1 MNLLAPPPASAE
13 CAPVTE
19 LADFRAVFEA
29 SPRPLLLLA
38 ADRPRFT
45 MLAVNGAHARAFA
58 TTPEG
63 LEGHGV
69 FEVFPAEPTETA
81 AAFIEA
87 IRTSLER
94 VVATGAVDQMPIRL
108 YAVATADG
116 RSSDRYWSATN
127 SPIHGPDGSVTHIV
141 SAVQDVTGEVKERRS
156 EDARRLL
163 MREVDHRARN
173 ALTVVQSLVKL
184 TQADD
189 LEEFKSVVLGR
200 IEALAR
206 AQTSLA
212 RRKWEG
218 AILHQVVADEL
229 AALTAPEKY
238 EISGPHVTLPAQQ
251 VQAMSMALHELATNA
266 SKYGAFKTE
275 AGRVSVSWTTHG
287 RDLVLVWT
295 ELGGPPVAPP
305 TKLGFGSRLLESLAQ
320 QLGGKVERQWRREGL
335 RAVLTACPESPESP
349 EPSADSPLPI

>member
-1 MNLLAPPPASAE
+1 MNLTASPPAASASGPI
-13 CAPVTE
+13 AGS
-19 LADFRAVFEA
+19 ADFRAVFDA

-45 MLAVNGAHARAFA
+45 MLAVNPAHARAFA
-58 TTPEG
+58 TTAEG

-69 FEVFPAEPTETA
+69 FEVFPAEPTDVA
-81 AAFIEA
+81 VAFMEA

-108 YAVATADG
+108 YAVAAADG
-116 RSSDRYWSATN
+116 GTSDRYWSATN
-127 SPIHGPDGSVTHIV
+127 SPIHAADGSVTHIV
-141 SAVQDVTGEVKERRS
+141 SAVQDVTGEVMERRS
-156 EDARRLL
+156 EEARRLL

-189 LEEFKSVVLGR
+189 LTEFKSVVLGR

-218 AILHQVVADEL
+218 AILHQVVSDEL
-229 AALTAPEKY
+229 AALTAPDKY
-238 EISGPHVTLPAQQ
+238 ELSGPHVNLPAEQ

-266 SKYGAFKTE
+266 SKYGAFKTQ
-275 AGRVSVSWTTHG
+275 AGRVSVSWTTQEPG
-287 RDLVLVWT
+287 LVLVWS
-295 ELGGPPVAPP
+295 ELGGPPVEPP
-305 TKLGFGSRLLESLAQ
+305 TKLGFGSRLLENLAQ
-320 QLGGKVERQWRREGL
+320 QLGGRIDRQWRPEGM
-335 RAVLTACPESPESP
+335 RAELTAGPASPTLDLD
-349 EPSADSPLPI
+349 ALPPI

>member
-1 MNLLAPPPASAE
+1 MNLSAPSPASSA
-13 CAPVTE
+13 CIPATG

-29 SPRPLLLLA
+29 SPRPLLLMA

-45 MLAVNGAHARAFA
+45 MLAVNAAHARAFA
-58 TTPEG
+58 TTPQG

-81 AAFIEA
+81 IAFIEA
-87 IRTSLER
+87 IRVSLER

-116 RSSDRYWSATN
+116 GTSDRYWSATN
-127 SPIHGPDGSVTHIV
+127 SPIRGSDGSVTHIV

-184 TQADD
+184 TQAGD

-218 AILHQVVADEL
+218 ALLHQVVSDEL
-229 AALTAPEKY
+229 TALTAADKF
-238 EISGPHVTLPAQQ
+238 EISGPQVTLPAEQ

-275 AGRVSVSWTTHG
+275 AGRVSVSWTTQG
-287 RDLVLVWT
+287 EGLVLVWT
-295 ELGGPPVAPP
+295 ELGGPPVEPP

-320 QLGGKVERQWRREGL
+320 QLGGTVERQWRREGL
-335 RAVLTACPESPESP
+335 RAELTAL
-349 EPSADSPLPI
+349 EPAAASSDPPPSI